1 MGIAFH
7 RTVLTCIS
15 VALLVLLLPVNG
27 FSANFSLNPIRVY
40 FDGSSKTNILSIT
53 NNSDEN
59 ISVQLRAYAW
69 SQNEK
74 GENIY
79 DLTKDIVFFPKIAN
93 IKKGEKKIVRLGTRV
108 PQGRQEK
115 TYRLYIEE
123 IPNPKKSDNT
133 AVNIVMKIGVPI
145 FLAPVTVEPK
155 GLVEGM
161 NLDEG
166 SLHAKLINA
175 GNVHFIMRAINVSGR
190 NDAGEEIFREK
201 IGGRYLHSGNSKDIT
216 MNIPQESCV
225 NMKTLDLE
233 MNTDKL
239 TLREK
244 IDVTREMCRL

>member
-1 MGIAFH
+1 M
-7 RTVLTCIS
+7 
-15 VALLVLLLPVNG
+15 LLFPANG

-93 IKKGEKKIVRLGTRV
+93 IKNGEKKIVRLGTRV

-123 IPNPKKSDNT
+123 IPNHKKKDRT
-133 AVNIVMKIGVPI
+133 AVNIIMKVGVPI
-145 FLAPVTVEPK
+145 FLAPVKVEPK
-155 GLVEGM
+155 GLVKEM
-161 NLDEG
+161 NLDAG
-166 SLHAKLINA
+166 SFHAKLIND
-175 GNVHFIMRAINVSGR
+175 GNVHFILRAINISGR
-190 NDAGEEIFREK
+190 NGAGEEIFREE

-216 MNIPQESCV
+216 LDIPQESCI

-239 TLREK
+239 SLREE